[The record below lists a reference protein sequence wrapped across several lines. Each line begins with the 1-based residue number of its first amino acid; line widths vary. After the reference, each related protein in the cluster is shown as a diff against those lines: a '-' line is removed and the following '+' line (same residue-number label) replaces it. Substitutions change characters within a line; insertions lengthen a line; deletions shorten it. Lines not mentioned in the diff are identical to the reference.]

1 MDTTSKKNKFTVILL
16 IVSAV
21 LFIVGVLAFSGRLG
35 GNNRAANQEPG
46 AVVVWGTLP
55 EVEFSRSVET
65 IYSKRN
71 DISILY
77 VRVDSKNIK
86 NLLAEAIVFDS
97 APDVIISDVSTF
109 YNIKNYTQPIP
120 YTSYPEA
127 SFRQTFV
134 NIGHDL
140 LWPEGVVAIPLL
152 VDPIV
157 LFHNREILSASGIVN
172 PPTLWSELYDMYNSI
187 VKIEEG
193 QVVRQSMIPFGQYRN
208 VNNAWAVMSTL
219 FLQSRIPIARYSLQG
234 SELAKTVNL
243 KTSDISSANEAGTM
257 VLDFYNQFSDP
268 SSQFYNWNRT
278 KLDSKREFTEGR
290 LAFYPSFASE
300 SRELRERNPNLNFS
314 LSQIP
319 QLNQN
324 PAFYATY
331 GELYVASIVAKN
343 KNPLGSYT
351 AVFEFTAEDFQKTLS
366 QNMIMAPALS
376 NVLSLPPET
385 TLFPIVYKS
394 ALISKSWYN
403 EDMENTQNT
412 FSSLIENINSG
423 KLSPLEAISQAENSL
438 R

>member
-1 MDTTSKKNKFTVILL
+1 MDTASKKNKFTTILL
-16 IVSAV
+16 IVSAI

-35 GNNRAANQEPG
+35 GNNRESSQEPG
-46 AVVVWGTLP
+46 SVVVWGTLP
-55 EVEFSRSVET
+55 ETEFNNSLAT

-71 DISILY
+71 DINFRY

-127 SFRQTFV
+127 SFRQTFASV
-134 NIGHDL
+134 GHDL

-157 LFHNREILSASGIVN
+157 LFHNREILASSGIAN

-219 FLQSRIPIARYSLQG
+219 FLQSRIPIVRYELQG
-234 SELAKTVNL
+234 SDLAKTVNL
-243 KTSDISSANEAGTM
+243 KTSDMASTNEAGVM
-257 VLDFYNQFSDP
+257 VISFYNQFSDP

-278 KLDSKREFTEGR
+278 KLDSKREFIEGR

-319 QLNQN
+319 QLNQS
-324 PAFYATY
+324 PAFHATY

-351 AVFEFTAEDFQKTLS
+351 AVFEFTAEDFQKSLS
-366 QNMIMAPALS
+366 QNMIMAPVLS

-385 TLFPIVYKS
+385 TLFPIIYKS
-394 ALISKSWYN
+394 ALVSKSWYN
-403 EDMENTQNT
+403 DNMEKTQNA
-412 FSSLIENINSG
+412 FSSIIENINSG
-423 KLSPLEAISQAENSL
+423 KLSPLDAIGQAENSL